1 MSGAKLVQGVYAA
14 AATPRQEDGGLDES
28 AFRGQLEFLMERGIK
43 GFALNG
49 ATGEYC
55 VTTPSELERMVA
67 IAADATAGRAAFVC
81 GVGSASLQGC
91 VSNGRIAMQGGAA
104 GILLPGPHFF
114 PYQQEDLEIFCRR
127 LAGQLPLPVLLYN
140 LPQFTSGFVPETT
153 VRLIKECPGIVG
165 IKDSSGSLD
174 TLRALSAPGVD
185 ACRIVG
191 NDSALVQ
198 ALREQVCDA
207 VISGVAC
214 VLPELLLAVW
224 EREEEACRLLAEFIE
239 AVAPFP
245 VPWALKWIGES
256 RGIATA
262 RFAQPLST
270 ARERQGRELQ
280 GWFEGWRHGAGLRA

>member
-1 MSGAKLVQGVYAA
+1 MIGAKLVQGVYAA
-14 AATPRQEDGGLDES
+14 AATPRQEDGALDEA

-43 GFALNG
+43 GFAVNG

-55 VTTPSELERMVA
+55 VTTPAELERMVT
-67 IAADATAGRAAFVC
+67 IAAEATAGRAAFVC
-81 GVGSASLQGC
+81 GVGSAGLRGC
-91 VSNGRIAMQGGAA
+91 VENGRIAMKGGAA
-104 GILLPGPHFF
+104 GVLLPSPHFF
-114 PYQQEDLEIFCRR
+114 PYAQDDLDIFCRR
-127 LAGQLPLPVLLYN
+127 FAEQVPLPVLLYN
-140 LPQFTSGFVPETT
+140 LPQFTSGFLPETT
-153 VRLIKECPGIVG
+153 VRLMAECPGIVG

-174 TLRALSAPGVD
+174 TLRALSAPGVE

-198 ALREQVCDA
+198 ALGEQVCDA

-224 EREEEACRLLAEFIE
+224 EHSDNGCRLLGEFIK
-239 AVAPFP
+239 AVSPFP

-280 GWFEGWRHGAGLRA
+280 DWFATWRHGAGLRV